1 MRTIAL
7 FLFLLLF
14 TVTAF
19 SQKAGWDKL
28 QTDDGELTLKMP
40 AGCYSNFYDRDGIS
54 VYDRD
59 SRDKYRLTEMR
70 IISCYHD
77 GAMLNVEIY
86 QSAWAKAAAKTMR
99 KTLNIGGDELNTG
112 KDFYAVGQV
121 TNKENYVLEQRLAAS
136 DTQVYL
142 ITAAARQSPNETMRT
157 FLDSV
162 QFADQDAAVK
172 PDGNAV
178 MISSLENRLPKVY
191 KENEITAVPNS
202 KPVTEDPT
210 RKKFII
216 LSKISASYTA
226 AAKKYNTSGIV
237 RLRLVF
243 GESSITGL
251 EVMKDLPN
259 GLLREAIISALRMK
273 YLPEERDGKPVSTMN
288 FIEYHFS
295 VY

>member
-28 QTDDGELTLKMP
+28 QTDDGELTLTMP
-40 AGCYSNFYDRDGIS
+40 AGCYSNFYNRDGIS

-59 SRDKYRLTEMR
+59 SRDKFRLTEMR

-86 QSAWAKAAAKTMR
+86 QSARAKAAAKAMQ
-99 KTLNIGGDELNTG
+99 KTLKIDGDELNVG

-121 TNKENYVLEQRLAAS
+121 TINENYVLEQRLAAS
-136 DTQVYL
+136 DKRVYL
-142 ITAAARQSPNETMRT
+142 ITAASRQSSNETMQT

-162 QFADQDAAVK
+162 QLADEDAAVK
-172 PDGNAV
+172 TDGNSV
-178 MISSLENRLPKVY
+178 LISKLENRVPKVY
-191 KENEITAVPNS
+191 KENELTAVPNS
-202 KPVTEDPT
+202 KPKAEEPP
-210 RKKFII
+210 RKKFIA
-216 LSKISASYTA
+216 LKIAKPSYTEA
-226 AAKKYNTSGIV
+226 ARKYNTNGKI
-237 RLRLVF
+237 RLRLLF
-243 GESSITGL
+243 GESSVTGL
-251 EVMKDLPN
+251 EVVRDLPN
-259 GLLREAIISALRMK
+259 GLLREVIIAALRMK
-273 YLPEERDGKPVSTMN
+273 FLPEERDGKPVSTMS